1 VITNSGKESLSMG
14 SQPGAAK
21 KQSKR
26 EREKG
31 PDMPKR
37 EYATRVQDQA
47 AIAQKLG
54 PARLQ
59 EARDRLCSACI
70 FKEQHGAPCRL
81 LPIDTEGKDC
91 PYYNRG
97 DQYPKEVEWNG

>member
-1 VITNSGKESLSMG
+1 MG

-26 EREKG
+26 EREEG
-31 PDMPKR
+31 PDMTR
-37 EYATRVQDQA
+37 WRDNATLTAQSLIR
-47 AIAQKLG
+47 QKLG

-70 FKEQHGAPCRL
+70 FKEQHGAPCHL

-91 PYYNRG
+91 PYFNRV
-97 DQYPKEVEWNG
+97 DQYPKEVKRNA